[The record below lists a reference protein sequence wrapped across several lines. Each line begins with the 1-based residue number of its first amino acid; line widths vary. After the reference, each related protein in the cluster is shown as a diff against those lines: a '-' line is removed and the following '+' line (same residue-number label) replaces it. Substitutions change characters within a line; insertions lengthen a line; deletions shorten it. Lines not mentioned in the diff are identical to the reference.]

1 MRDLNFDKTRIQNR
15 NKLKKPPV
23 PLGQRLPLKK
33 GGRILGVLAMV
44 AMVAFF
50 GAELY
55 TRLFRVSLLNVER
68 IEVTNLQRLQQ
79 EEVLAMTGV
88 NPGEDMFG
96 LDLRRIG
103 AQLEKNPWIKT
114 VRVKRRF
121 PHTLAIEVTEREPV
135 AIVNLGYLY
144 YLDRDGELFKPLA
157 AGDRLDYPILTG
169 LGEDDAGKDP
179 KRYGEALKSAV
190 EIIALLRAGTSF
202 TLEDVSE
209 IHLEPGFG
217 VTLITVQGGVPVRLG
232 NERFAEK
239 LTRLARI
246 YKELQAQMPAL
257 SYIDLDY
264 NDRIIVKKG

>member
-15 NKLKKPPV
+15 NKLKKPRV
-23 PLGQRLPLKK
+23 PLAQRLPLKK
-33 GGRILGVLAMV
+33 GGRILGVLAMTAV
-44 AMVAFF
+44 VAFV

-55 TRLFRVSLLNVER
+55 ARLFRVALLKVER

-79 EEVLAMTGV
+79 EEVLAMSGV

-96 LDLRRIG
+96 LNLRRIG
-103 AQLEKNPWIKT
+103 VQLEKNPWIKT
-114 VRVKRRF
+114 VRVKRYF

-169 LGEDDAGKDP
+169 LGEDDAGKDQ
-179 KRYGEALKSAV
+179 KRFREALKGAM
-190 EIIALLRAGTSF
+190 EIIALLRASSSF
-202 TLEDVSE
+202 TLADVSE
-209 IHLEPGFG
+209 IHIEPGFG
-217 VTLITVQGGVPVRLG
+217 FTLITTQGGVPVRLG
-232 NERFAEK
+232 SERFVEK
-239 LTRLARI
+239 LARLARI
-246 YKELQAQMPAL
+246 YKELQAQMPAP